1 MVFAINMGNKIE
13 HAPVSVHPN
22 NPTIQTRVLY
32 LLYWIR
38 DEKHCRILMM
48 VGSSSVKHSRQDPGS
63 MPGKTSLG
71 NKLIN

>member
-1 MVFAINMGNKIE
+1 MVFAINMGNKIK

-38 DEKHCRILMM
+38 DEKPNRILTAA
-48 VGSSSVKHSRQDPGS
+48 GSSSVKHSRQDPGS
-63 MPGKTSLG
+63 TPVKPV
-71 NKLIN
+71 